1 MRWTQRVWQEILD
14 AIYPPRCAGCALV
27 GNDGWC
33 EGCAAQIEF
42 VALPVCKRCGTPL
55 SPQEFCASC
64 RANPLVVEAVRAA
77 AHYRGVVQAAI
88 HRCKYGKRPTVAPAL
103 ADLLVTGWQSP
114 LTEPLHS
121 AEVVVPMPIH
131 PQRERERGFNQSLL
145 IASHFCQR
153 TGLKLVH
160 GVLERVV
167 YHRPQ
172 VGLDANERRQNVRD
186 AFRMV
191 QSQQVAGKSVLLIDD
206 VWTTGSTLNEAAKA
220 LLSAGAARV
229 FAYTVAHEP
238 LSTG

>member
-1 MRWTQRVWQEILD
+1 
-14 AIYPPRCAGCALV
+14 
-27 GNDGWC
+27 
-33 EGCAAQIEF
+33 
-42 VALPVCKRCGTPL
+42 
-55 SPQEFCASC
+55 
-64 RANPLVVEAVRAA
+64 
-77 AHYRGVVQAAI
+77 VVQSAI
-88 HRCKYGKRPTVAPAL
+88 HRCKYGKRPAVAPAL

-121 AEVVVPMPIH
+121 AEVVIPMPIH

-145 IASHFCQR
+145 IAAHFCYH
-153 TGLKLVH
+153 TGLSLIQ

-172 VGLDANERRQNVRD
+172 VGLDASERRQNVRD
-186 AFRMV
+186 AFRVV
-191 QSQQVAGKSVLLIDD
+191 QSQQVVGRTVLLIDD

-238 LSTG
+238 LSTM